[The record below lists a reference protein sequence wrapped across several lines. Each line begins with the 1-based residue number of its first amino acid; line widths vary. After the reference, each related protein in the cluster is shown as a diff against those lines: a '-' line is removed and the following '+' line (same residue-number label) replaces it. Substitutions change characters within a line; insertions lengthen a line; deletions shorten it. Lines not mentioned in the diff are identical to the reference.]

1 MIFGSFSSST
11 FLCLGIML
19 VIVGVLGYLI
29 SRKFQEQN
37 HKIATMCELVTTMA
51 QDLQMLKMQNAVDK
65 IQHTLNGQGQSGGG
79 VGSGFGGNL
88 LPAEKNQEV
97 CERERVADFD
107 KLNYE
112 PSSIQHKIVVSDDD
126 ASYDEDDVDIDEDND
141 DSSTLEEF
149 DNLEGDEYESDDDIE
164 ITEINEIQEQESAE
178 SVDILLDEEF
188 SAETKHIDII
198 MDAEEL
204 VDHRQQHHHDSDAH
218 PHIVVNKLGPVASPI
233 PFPLDEPEH
242 ENEPIELSATPTFT
256 NNPMIAESL
265 TKPKK
270 SKPSRTSTAADE
282 IAEGVDGLENFTG
295 DYSRLNVAQLRKLV
309 TDRGLSTH
317 ATKLKKTELLQLL
330 GGVVELEGIDM

>member
-65 IQHTLNGQGQSGGG
+65 IQHTLNVQSGS
-79 VGSGFGGNL
+79 VGGFGNNVVPFSSGGEV
-88 LPAEKNQEV
+88 AEV
-97 CERERVADFD
+97 CERVPADFD

-112 PSSIQHKIVVSDDD
+112 PSSIQHKIVVSDDEE
-126 ASYDEDDVDIDEDND
+126 SYGND
-141 DSSTLEEF
+141 DGDDDDETDASTLEEF
-149 DNLEGDEYESDDDIE
+149 EDENDDNEDSDDDIE
-164 ITEINEIQEQESAE
+164 ITEITENQELQEQESAE

-188 SAETKHIDII
+188 PAETKHIDIV

-204 VDHRQQHHHDSDAH
+204 VDHRQHHATQSDAEAH
-218 PHIVVNKLGPVASPI
+218 PHIVVNKLGSIPSPI
-233 PFPLDEPEH
+233 PFSLDDS
-242 ENEPIELSATPTFT
+242 IELSTPTFT
-256 NNPMIAESL
+256 DNPMASGVL
-265 TKPKK
+265 NKPKK
-270 SKPSRTSTAADE
+270 TKPSRTSTTADE
-282 IAEGVDGLENFTG
+282 LAEGMEGLENFTG
-295 DYSRLNVAQLRKLV
+295 DYSKLNVAQLRKLV

-330 GGVVELEGIDM
+330 GGSATVVELDGIDL

>member
-1 MIFGSFSSST
+1 
-11 FLCLGIML
+11 ML

-65 IQHTLNGQGQSGGG
+65 IQHTLNVQSGG
-79 VGSGFGGNL
+79 VGHL
-88 LPAEKNQEV
+88 LPTERNQEV
-97 CERERVADFD
+97 CESVADFD

-112 PSSIQHKIVVSDDD
+112 PSSIQHKIVVSDDEE
-126 ASYDEDDVDIDEDND
+126 SYGDEEEEEDVDVDDET
-141 DSSTLEEF
+141 SASTLEEF
-149 DNLEGDEYESDDDIE
+149 DNLEGEEYESDDDIE
-164 ITEINEIQEQESAE
+164 ITEINETQEPESAE

-188 SAETKHIDII
+188 PAETKHIDII
-198 MDAEEL
+198 MDAEEI
-204 VDHRQQHHHDSDAH
+204 VDHRQQHHHESDSH
-218 PHIVVNKLGPVASPI
+218 PHIVVNKLGSIASPI

-256 NNPMIAESL
+256 NNPMAAESL

-270 SKPSRTSTAADE
+270 SKQSRTSTAADE

-295 DYSRLNVAQLRKLV
+295 DYSRLNVGQLRKLV

-330 GGVVELEGIDM
+330 GGVVELDGIDM